1 MKYTTPIAAN
11 KGMIRKLFEETFA
24 FRRKEVDS
32 LTITDFLSLYPRTWE
47 MPELVRI
54 SSLQMFL

>member
-24 FRRKEVDS
+24 FRRMEPPWAPTGVKVPWS
-32 LTITDFLSLYPRTWE
+32 LKGIFFDFH
-47 MPELVRI
+47 I
-54 SSLQMFL
+54 FLCINQKI